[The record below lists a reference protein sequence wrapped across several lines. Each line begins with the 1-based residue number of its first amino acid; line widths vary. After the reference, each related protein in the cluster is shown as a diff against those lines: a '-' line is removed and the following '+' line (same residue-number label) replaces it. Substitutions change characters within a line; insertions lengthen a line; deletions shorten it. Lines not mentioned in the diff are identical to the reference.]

1 MFPLMHSI
9 GVGVLTGLLTSA
21 IYALMASGLT
31 LTYGLMNIINVAQGI
46 LVILGAYLS
55 YALEQS
61 LHVDL
66 FLGVV
71 FTTPILF
78 VLGLLI
84 ERLFLRRLKNNRM
97 ALSIL
102 VLFAIAQVIEG
113 GLSLI
118 FTTDS
123 VSMHAWY
130 LDATVQIGDFYVPVI
145 SFFAFLLSMVLLT
158 SIFLL
163 VYRTNF
169 GATLRASMQH
179 REAALLI
186 GIDVERIQMLT
197 FALGVALCAVGGMA
211 YGATNAFNPASSYD
225 LISRL
230 LTIIVMGGRGSL
242 KGTFMASILMLVIG
256 NVTALVWSPV
266 WSSSVFFALLVVLL
280 LLRPQG
286 LFGQREGRMQ

>member
-66 FLGVV
+66 FLGGV

-84 ERLFLRRLKNNRM
+84 ERVFLRRLKNNRM

-130 LDATVQIGDFYVPVI
+130 LDTTVQIGDFYVPVI

-163 VYRTNF
+163 MYRTSF

>member
-1 MFPLMHSI
+1 MHSI

-78 VLGLLI
+78 ALGLLI
-84 ERLFLRRLKNNRM
+84 ERVFLRRLKNNRV

-123 VSMHAWY
+123 VSLHAWY
-130 LDATVQIGDFYVPVI
+130 LDATVQVGDFYVPVI
-145 SFFAFLLSMVLLT
+145 LFFAFLLSMGLLI

-197 FALGVALCAVGGMA
+197 FALGVGLCAVGGMA

-230 LTIIVMGGRGSL
+230 LSIIVMGGRGSL

-256 NVTALVWSPV
+256 NVTALVWSPI

-280 LLRPQG
+280 LLRPHG